1 MRRLWM
7 AGLAA
12 LVTMTGCAGGLAGSA
27 PLAKASLVG
36 GDVVVAGTDGYCVDP
51 VTLNRGTNRHFAVIA
66 SCNIL
71 SGGEAGRYVPPM
83 MLTVTVGTSVG
94 ATPLPGPE
102 ALAREAGEQLLDGTT
117 RDGLV
122 IARLSDG
129 GEAVLDGG
137 DPRYWRGAFVQN
149 GHLVG
154 LALYAPDGS
163 ALTGGQGA
171 DMLRAVRDRIRD
183 LSPS

>member
-1 MRRLWM
+1 M
-7 AGLAA
+7 
-12 LVTMTGCAGGLAGSA
+12 
-27 PLAKASLVG
+27 
-36 GDVVVAGTDGYCVDP
+36 
-51 VTLNRGTNRHFAVIA
+51 
-66 SCNIL
+66 
-71 SGGEAGRYVPPM
+71 
-83 MLTVTVGTSVG
+83 
-94 ATPLPGPE
+94 
-102 ALAREAGEQLLDGTT
+102 
-117 RDGLV
+117 

-163 ALTGGQGA
+163 ALTGRQGA